1 MIGRCVLLDLLL
13 KTCVSNPTLGF
24 GQVTKRLFL
33 LPGALVLIGA
43 FALTRGGPLAGE
55 QITLSSPTSS
65 RAGSVSPHPE
75 SSATP
80 AFTILDAII
89 LGIVEGVTEFL
100 PISSTGHLIL
110 AESALGLRERTAI
123 EGVQTP
129 PEERNRR
136 EGGAHDITA
145 DRHSRAIDA
154 YLIIIQSGAIA
165 AVAILYWSSLCLIL
179 KGIFGKSREGL
190 LLGRNLILAFLPAAV
205 LGPVVVE
212 FIEARFFN
220 LPSVTAAI
228 FAGAVLMLL
237 VERRRKTQSGRAA
250 STPVGETGVLHQMT
264 ASQSLLIGLCQCV
277 AMWPGTS
284 RSMMAIVGGY
294 LVGLDRKSAA
304 EFSFLLGL
312 ITLSAA
318 ALYKVVKTGP
328 EVITSFGWTPVL
340 TGCVVAAGSAA
351 IAVKWMVGYLARHGL
366 ALFAWYRILLALT
379 LLALF
384 PLSR

>member
-1 MIGRCVLLDLLL
+1 MQLL
-13 KTCVSNPTLGF
+13 S
-24 GQVTKRLFL
+24 KRSFL
-33 LPGALVLIGA
+33 LPSTFVLIA
-43 FALTRGGPLAGE
+43 VFSLTCGGPLAGE
-55 QITLSSPTSS
+55 QAHLSSPLDSPT
-65 RAGSVSPHPE
+65 GSKSPLPE
-75 SSATP
+75 SSTTP

-110 AESALGLRERTAI
+110 AESILGLRERTAVD
-123 EGVQTP
+123 GVQTP
-129 PEERNRR
+129 PKERNRR
-136 EGGAHDITA
+136 EAGAHDISA
-145 DRHSRAIDA
+145 DMHSRAIDA
-154 YLIIIQSGAIA
+154 YIIIIQTGAIA
-165 AVAILYWSSLCLIL
+165 AVAILYWSSLCSIL
-179 KGIFGKSREGL
+179 KGIIGKSHEGL
-190 LLGRNLILAFLPAAV
+190 LLGRNLILAFLPAAI
-205 LGPVVVE
+205 LGPVLVD

-228 FAGAVLMLL
+228 LAGAILMLL
-237 VERRRKTQSGRAA
+237 VERRRKKQSGRAA
-250 STPVGETGVLHQMT
+250 STPSGETGVLHQMT
-264 ASQSLLIGLCQCV
+264 SSQSLFIGLCQCV

-328 EVITSFGWTPVL
+328 EVITSLGWTPVF
-340 TGCVVAAGSAA
+340 TGCIVATASAA
-351 IAVKWMVGYLARHGL
+351 IAVKWMIGYLARHGL
-366 ALFAWYRILLALT
+366 YLFAWYRILLALT

-384 PLSR
+384 PLNR

>member
-1 MIGRCVLLDLLL
+1 MIGQCVLLDLLL
-13 KTCVSNPTLGF
+13 KTCVSNPTLRF
-24 GQVTKRLFL
+24 GQVTKRSFL
-33 LPGALVLIGA
+33 LPGALVLIAA

-55 QITLSSPTSS
+55 QVTLSSPTGS
-65 RAGSVSPHPE
+65 RTGSVSPHPE

-123 EGVQTP
+123 EGGQTP
-129 PEERNRR
+129 PDKRNRR
-136 EGGAHDITA
+136 EGGAHDISA

-154 YLIIIQSGAIA
+154 YLIIIQAGAIA
-165 AVAILYWSSLCLIL
+165 AVAILYWSSLCSIL

-228 FAGAVLMLL
+228 LAGAILMLL

-379 LLALF
+379 LLTLF